1 MPTKKKAAK
10 PAPRTKSTAPEKK
23 RATAKAKKAAPARTG
38 PAAVKAKTTT
48 TATPKPTPKPKSA
61 TARTKPT
68 AAKTRSAKPTP
79 SKANAPTKKSAAAK
93 TKTKTKTNAPTKNSA
108 VAKAKL
114 TPLAGGGRVVE
125 ILDDEQP
132 IEALRRYLA
141 TIPGRASIQEGQVAL
156 GSAQLMLLPIA
167 REHRGGPEVKALL
180 DLVLTRW
187 DAFPDPDGFHA
198 QEFLRNAFAAV
209 GDDPERIAR
218 LIDLVPAEPSPE
230 LQFNIA
236 CAYAVGGD
244 KPAMLVALRA
254 AVSEGVTAAQVRRD
268 GDFAEFLYDPELL
281 DLLDGARAP
290 VIPID
295 VDPHIEPVRE
305 ALDALISTLEELGQH
320 GKLNPPAS
328 LDLVLSAERAK
339 KIQLPNDYR
348 ALLTIADGFAIWDN
362 EFLGTNDF
370 RTDTPLAKSARE
382 YLEMSASYGATGIDE
397 CVPIANWGQPN
408 DWLLF
413 DPRGT
418 IRGGEPGYVLMLNA
432 DELPIDD
439 LVAALDR
446 IARIAADVLG
456 TN

>member
-1 MPTKKKAAK
+1 MATKTKKPAKKSRTAKSAAK
-10 PAPRTKSTAPEKK
+10 KKTAPKQAAAAPKK
-23 RATAKAKKAAPARTG
+23 KIAAKKKLAAKKKPAAAAKKKTAAAAPKKKL
-38 PAAVKAKTTT
+38 AAKK
-48 TATPKPTPKPKSA
+48 K
-61 TARTKPT
+61 T
-68 AAKTRSAKPTP
+68 AAA
-79 SKANAPTKKSAAAK
+79 APTKKPVAPKQQPAK
-93 TKTKTKTNAPTKNSA
+93 VAPPPPSR
-108 VAKAKL
+108 
-114 TPLAGGGRVVE
+114 PAGGGRVVE

-141 TIPGRASIQEGQVAL
+141 KIDGDASVQEGQVAL

-167 REHRGGPEVKALL
+167 REYRGGPEVKALL
-180 DLVLTRW
+180 DLVLSRW
-187 DAFPDPDGFHA
+187 TAFPDPTGFHA

-209 GDDPERIAR
+209 GDDRERIAQ
-218 LIDLVPAEPSPE
+218 LLELVPAEPSPE

-236 CAYAVGGD
+236 CAHAVAGD
-244 KPAMLVALRA
+244 KPAMLAALRTSLGGG
-254 AVSEGVTAAQVRRD
+254 VSSAQVRRD
-268 GDFAEFLYDPELL
+268 GDFLLFLDDHELV
-281 DLLDGARAP
+281 DLLDGARSPAIP
-290 VIPID
+290 VDID
-295 VDPHIEPVRE
+295 SHVESVRE
-305 ALDALISTLEELGQH
+305 ALDALVSTLEELGQH

-328 LDLVLSAERAK
+328 LDLVLSAERNR

-348 ALLTIADGFAIWDN
+348 ALLTITDGFTIWDN

-370 RTDTPLAKSARE
+370 RSDTALAKSARA
-382 YLEMSASYGATGIDE
+382 YLEMSAGYGATGIDE

-413 DPRGT
+413 DPRGKF
-418 IRGGEPGYVLMLNA
+418 RGGEPGYVLMLNA

>member
-1 MPTKKKAAK
+1 
-10 PAPRTKSTAPEKK
+10 
-23 RATAKAKKAAPARTG
+23 
-38 PAAVKAKTTT
+38 
-48 TATPKPTPKPKSA
+48 
-61 TARTKPT
+61 
-68 AAKTRSAKPTP
+68 
-79 SKANAPTKKSAAAK
+79 
-93 TKTKTKTNAPTKNSA
+93 
-108 VAKAKL
+108 
-114 TPLAGGGRVVE
+114 VVE

-141 TIPGRASIQEGQVAL
+141 LIPGTASLQEGQVAL

-167 REHRGGPEVKALL
+167 REHRGGAEVKALL
-180 DLVLTRW
+180 DLVLSRW
-187 DAFPDPDGFHA
+187 DSFPDPDGFHA

-218 LIDLVPAEPSPE
+218 LIEQVPAEPSPE

-236 CAYAVGGD
+236 CAHAIAGD
-244 KPAMLVALRA
+244 KAAMLVALRA
-254 AVSEGVTAAQVRRD
+254 AIGDGVTTAQVRRD
-268 GDFAEFLYDPELL
+268 SDFAAYLQDPDLL
-281 DLLDGARAP
+281 ELLDGARAP
-290 VIPID
+290 AIP
-295 VDPHIEPVRE
+295 VDLEPHVESVRE

-339 KIQLPNDYR
+339 NIQLPNDYR

-370 RTDTPLAKSARE
+370 RTDTALAKSARE
-382 YLEMSASYGATGIDE
+382 YLEMSAGYGATGIDE

-432 DELPIDD
+432 DEMPIDD